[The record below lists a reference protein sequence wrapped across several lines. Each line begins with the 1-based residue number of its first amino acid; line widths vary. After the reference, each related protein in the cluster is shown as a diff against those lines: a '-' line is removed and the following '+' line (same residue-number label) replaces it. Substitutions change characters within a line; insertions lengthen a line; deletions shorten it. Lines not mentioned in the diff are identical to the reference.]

1 MVRYWPIP
9 MKDKNWRLAAVAIV
23 TSISG
28 TFYYRLKGEKANMME
43 ETKPL
48 NLV

>member
-9 MKDKNWRLAAVAIV
+9 MKDKNWRLAAVAIL

-28 TFYYRLKGEKANMME
+28 TYYYQLKREKANLLE
-43 ETKPL
+43 KTRPL
-48 NLV
+48 NLT